1 MSAAAAPELSVSVAQ
16 RRPKLVLDPWLCL
29 SAFGPAL
36 VQRLQAHAEL
46 WLVRE
51 FWHILDN
58 SHYFMQQPAS
68 LLSESAGAPSPNQYC
83 ALFGPANEAGL
94 LAPDA
99 ADGRAGMVGLRK
111 SLEFWDGLRLSS
123 DLLGLR
129 LFWLGDGLSESLIP
143 EAAPPQLHP
152 LHERLV
158 EWLDGRL
165 APRSPLQCAQRDA
178 VALSMALGDVPI
190 LSLAEAGDVGLEL
203 GRFLE
208 KHDVACR
215 RIDDDD
221 ALLEL
226 ERETWRALLVR
237 ANCASLVWSGLSL
250 ALFHVS
256 SESSLLAADTDV
268 SEQAEV
274 SLSTFARAQVP
285 RVFWHAL

>member
-1 MSAAAAPELSVSVAQ
+1 MSAAAAPELSVSVAH

-29 SAFGPAL
+29 SAYGPAL

-58 SHYFMQQPAS
+58 SHYFMQHPTS
-68 LLSESAGAPSPNQYC
+68 LLTESAGSPSPNEYR
-83 ALFGPANEAGL
+83 ALFGRAAEEQL
-94 LAPDA
+94 LAPVA
-99 ADGRAGMVGLRK
+99 AAARPSALELRR

-143 EAAPPQLHP
+143 EGSPPQLHP
-152 LHERLV
+152 LHERFV
-158 EWLDGRL
+158 EWLDARL

-190 LSLAEAGDVGLEL
+190 LSLAEAGEPGLEL
-203 GRFLE
+203 QRFLDE
-208 KHDVACR
+208 SQVECK
-215 RIDDDD
+215 RIDDQD

-237 ANCASLVWSGLSL
+237 ANCASLVWSGLNL

-256 SESSLLAADTDV
+256 SESSLLTADTES
-268 SEQAEV
+268 SEQAE
-274 SLSTFARAQVP
+274 LPRSTLAQTEVP
-285 RVFWHAL
+285 RIFWHAL